1 MYVISRNMKVAKD
14 LTDSVVEEFSTPS
27 AVTKAEGFIRRE
39 LLVNR
44 KAEDADV
51 IKVLIYWK
59 DEDAQKKW
67 HASKEHQQG
76 HIDRHKQRKETGKE
90 PLNRKALNMTMEDF
104 DVVST
109 LEAQ

>member
-1 MYVISRNMKVAKD
+1 MDNI
-14 LTDSVVEEFSTPS
+14 
-27 AVTKAEGFIRRE
+27 
-39 LLVNR
+39 LLVITQFITSCDNLS
-44 KAEDADV
+44 EDVDI

-59 DEDAQKKW
+59 DEEAQKKW

-90 PLNRKALNMTMEDF
+90 PLNRKALNMTFEDF

-109 LEAQ
+109 LEAE